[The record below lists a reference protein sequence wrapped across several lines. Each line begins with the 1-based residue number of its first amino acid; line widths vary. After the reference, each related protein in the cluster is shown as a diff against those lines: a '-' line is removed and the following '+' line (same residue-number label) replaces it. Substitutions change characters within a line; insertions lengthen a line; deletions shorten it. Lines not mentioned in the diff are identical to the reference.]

1 MLTKHAFSIRF
12 TTLSGS
18 SWPMMVLAT
27 IVAISSMAADASS
40 KDQWRSVADDALTDR
55 QVRQKQEAHAAQ
67 AALGGQL
74 MAKLLAAVGKESSV
88 GAIAVC
94 KTEARKIAHEVG
106 KKHRLKIGRTSF
118 KLRNPANTP
127 PIWAK
132 QAVDKKV
139 AKPMYFSDDAGRFG
153 VLLPIHL
160 QPLCTS
166 CHGGEKQ
173 IDPAVNAALKKAYPK
188 DQATGFQ
195 VGELRGWFWI
205 EVPVLAN
212 DPKPSNETDRSG
224 NAATHLSKGAPP
236 HHGRGHGGPHKGAG
250 QPMRAHEA
258 IHFLLEHHKDIQ
270 RSIKE
275 IPGGVET
282 ITTSEKVEVAKQI
295 QKHVAQMKQRIES
308 GHAMRRFDPLFVE
321 IFKHYK
327 KIKMTIKNI
336 PGGVK
341 VTETSDDPKVTLL
354 IRKHAATVS
363 EFVRKGMERAHQPTK
378 LPKGYEKTK

>member
-1 MLTKHAFSIRF
+1 MLTKHAFSTRF
-12 TTLSGS
+12 TAPRS
-18 SWPMMVLAT
+18 SLLMTVLAT
-27 IVAISSMAADASS
+27 IVAISSIATDAMA
-40 KDQWRSVADDALTDR
+40 KDQWRSVADDALTDS
-55 QVRQKQEAHAAQ
+55 QVQQKQDAYAAK
-67 AALGGQL
+67 ADLGGQL
-74 MAKLLAAVGKESSV
+74 MAKLFAAVGKDGST
-88 GAIAVC
+88 GAIDVC
-94 KTEARKIAHEVG
+94 KTEAKKIAEDVG
-106 KKHRLKIGRTSF
+106 NKRQLKIGRTSF
-118 KLRNPANTP
+118 KLRNPTNTP
-127 PIWAK
+127 PVWAK
-132 QAVDKKV
+132 QAVDKKA

-153 VLLPIHL
+153 ALLPIHL

-173 IDPAVNAALKKAYPK
+173 IAPAVKAALKKAYPM

-224 NAATHLSKGAPP
+224 NAATSLGKGAPS
-236 HHGRGHGGPHKGAG
+236 HHGRGHGGPQKGAG
-250 QPMRAHEA
+250 QPMRAHES

-270 RSIKE
+270 RLVKE

-282 ITTSEKVEVAKQI
+282 ITTSKNIEVAKQI
-295 QKHVAQMKQRIES
+295 QKHVGQMKQRIES

-327 KIKMTIKNI
+327 KIKMTIKDI

-341 VTETSDDPKVTLL
+341 VTETSDDPNVTLL
-354 IRKHAATVS
+354 IRKHAAAVS